1 MKVLD
6 IITEISEEVK
16 SAREEDQDCVH
27 HYERVSL
34 RQQ

>member
-1 MKVLD
+1 MLD

-34 RQQ
+34 RQL